1 MPFIGQDWRSPGEAW
16 VKYDGGWEKKSV
28 VTIQDTVT
36 PQHLDLILFKSEV
49 KAEAAEAE
57 AVIDVKP
64 LNVGEAI
71 ATLDLRRH
79 KIRRK
84 NLSEC
89 EQDMENHDPSRFEVM
104 LQEHVRRIRGQID
117 EEQEIN
123 HNELQDQESP
133 QKSSS
138 SNIFLRIES
147 SPGQGKSVPYC
158 PITVKSTREIVGFNG
173 LAEALLRLDFLGAV
187 SDIRRFH
194 YVSQLMYLL
203 FAHDKLSQL
212 PGAAQKIL
220 FRMLEEMANTVFKS
234 NANEHVFRKL
244 MDELQTTMTIY
255 RVWGSHLGSS
265 QLFKQH
271 LESRRRITEFV
282 EKMQVE
288 YKQDL
293 ATPSSPGLVS
303 ALPEECIREILLRL
317 SDPSDLDRA
326 SKTCETMKSVASE
339 KRVWRE
345 LVQTHF
351 TKLQIEYVLQAKP
364 QLKDSK
370 DWKELYASLRR
381 KYGMREEFTEMIM
394 LCRKCAALFWKS
406 LGHPCFILEEEVTN
420 NELPINYQNSNKELL
435 PISPK
440 SFLTFFSV

>member
-1 MPFIGQDWRSPGEAW
+1 
-16 VKYDGGWEKKSV
+16 
-28 VTIQDTVT
+28 
-36 PQHLDLILFKSEV
+36 
-49 KAEAAEAE
+49 
-57 AVIDVKP
+57 
-64 LNVGEAI
+64 
-71 ATLDLRRH
+71 
-79 KIRRK
+79 
-84 NLSEC
+84 
-89 EQDMENHDPSRFEVM
+89 
-104 LQEHVRRIRGQID
+104 LQEHIRRIRG
-117 EEQEIN
+117 N
-123 HNELQDQESP
+123 LHPHNEEPHQNQNQQQQQQPLDNEVVENRYSP
-133 QKSSS
+133 QRTN
-138 SNIFLRIES
+138 SNILLRLVEC
-147 SPGQGKSVPYC
+147 PGQAMAPYF
-158 PITVKSTREIVGFNG
+158 PVTVKSTREVAGFNA
-173 LAEALLRLDFLGAV
+173 LAEALLRLDFIHAV

-203 FAHDKLSQL
+203 FAHDKLSVL
-212 PGAAQKIL
+212 PGAAQKVL
-220 FRMLEEMANTVFKS
+220 FRMLEEMANTVYKS

-282 EKMQVE
+282 EKVQVE

-317 SDPSDLDRA
+317 SDPRDLEQA
-326 SKTCETMKSVASE
+326 SKTCEAMKAVASE

-351 TKLQIEYVLQAKP
+351 TKMQIEFVLQEKP

-381 KYGMREEFTEMIM
+381 KFGLREEFTEMVM
-394 LCRKCAALFWKS
+394 LCRKCCALFWKN
-406 LGHPCFILEEEVTN
+406 LGHPCFVFDSDLDSSDSDTAMADNSSVSTKSA
-420 NELPINYQNSNKELL
+420 ELIPV
-435 PISPK
+435 SPK